1 MRFLMTI
8 NRISVVGLT
17 ATVALSGCSRGAPL
31 YADVQA
37 PRSPQ
42 VTVLEADALVVD
54 GRPVRLSNA
63 NAPQLAPQANCWGEG
78 VSARQARDTVQ
89 GLVAEAREVA
99 VTPTGG
105 MDDHGRAFSRVAVNG
120 VDLGETL
127 LKDGLAARPGEAQFD
142 WCGPLGA
149 DPTRAPRISAS
160 TGPGG

>member
-1 MRFLMTI
+1 MPFLMTI
-8 NRISVVGLT
+8 NRISLLGLT
-17 ATVALSGCSRGAPL
+17 ATVALAGCSRGAPL

-54 GRPVRLSNA
+54 GRTVRLTNA
-63 NAPQLAPQANCWGEG
+63 NAPQLAPQAECWGEG
-78 VSARQARDTVQ
+78 VAARQARDTVQ

-105 MDDHGRAFSRVAVNG
+105 TDEHGRTFSRVALNG

-127 LKDGLAARPGEAQFD
+127 LKDGLAAKPGEARFD
-142 WCGPLGA
+142 WCGPLST
-149 DPTRAPRISAS
+149 DTTRAPRISAT